1 MSIQGRMFAPTVA
14 ALITVISGCS
24 TADPATKIAG
34 NAETTATPRLPQN
47 SKAERGFVWSAEGG
61 FKEISIPPNAY
72 QLNVTDMNNRG
83 EVVGY
88 FTIPGGQE
96 DFRAFIWSA
105 AGGLR
110 KLGSLVGPDG
120 ISMAWAIDD
129 QTVIKGLSEGPSTIY
144 NTGMNIA
151 LPDAF
156 VWTQAEGM
164 KPLARDSADP
174 FRLVSA
180 GGKLRLPA
188 NMDCIELRGR
198 SNNGRAIGV
207 GGQWVSSSSQVNG
220 DTSHCRPVAAL
231 MWRVDGTPVKISD
244 CGTLQ
249 WCSTNL
255 DAVNDNG
262 VVVGADDVG
271 GFRWNETSG
280 FDRIPLTHAPL
291 YVVNEKGDAAGMQGE
306 GDSGVP
312 FIWKSSGEV
321 TVIKL
326 PSGSYGYPA
335 AINDAG
341 QIAGTYH

>member
-14 ALITVISGCS
+14 TLIIVLSGCS
-24 TADPATKIAG
+24 TPDPVTEIAG
-34 NAETTATPRLPQN
+34 NAETTATPPPPLNTR
-47 SKAERGFVWSAEGG
+47 ADRGFVWSAEGG

-88 FTIPGGQE
+88 FTIHGGQE
-96 DFRAFIWSA
+96 DYRAFIWSPGA
-105 AGGLR
+105 GLR

-129 QTVIKGLSEGPSTIY
+129 QTVITGISEGPSTIY

-156 VWTQAEGM
+156 VWTQAEGI
-164 KPLARDSADP
+164 KPIARDSTDP
-174 FRLVSA
+174 YRLVSA

-198 SNNGRAIGV
+198 SKNGRAIGV
-207 GGQWVSSSSQVNG
+207 GGQRISSWSRVSG
-220 DTSHCRPVAAL
+220 DTSHCQPVAAL
-231 MWRVDGTPVKISD
+231 MWTVDGTPVKISD
-244 CGTLQ
+244 CGTLE
-249 WCSTNL
+249 WCSTSL
-255 DAVNDNG
+255 YAVNDNG

-280 FDRIPLTHAPL
+280 FDRIPLPSAPL
-291 YVVNEKGDAAGMQGE
+291 YVVNEKGDAAGMQGTGE
-306 GDSGVP
+306 SGVP

-321 TVIKL
+321 RLIKL
-326 PSGSYGYPA
+326 PTGNYGYPT